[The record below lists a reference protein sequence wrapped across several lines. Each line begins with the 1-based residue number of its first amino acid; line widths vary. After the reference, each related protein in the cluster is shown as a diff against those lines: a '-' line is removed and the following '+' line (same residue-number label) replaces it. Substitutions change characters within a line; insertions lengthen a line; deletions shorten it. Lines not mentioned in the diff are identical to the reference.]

1 MASVAGL
8 KNLRVAKLDYMTLD
22 DQAVV
27 FLKDLPR
34 LRELSLDATSI
45 TDQGAQ
51 TLRSMTELRALNIY
65 HTLVTENALLALKT
79 ALPEC
84 QIVFDRDSAL
94 PNRRIRQ

>member
-1 MASVAGL
+1 
-8 KNLRVAKLDYMTLD
+8 MTLD
-22 DQAVV
+22 DKAIVV
-27 FLKDLPR
+27 LEGLR
-34 LRELSLDATSI
+34 QLRELSLDNTGI

-51 TLRSMTELRALNIY
+51 ALRSMTELRALNIY
-65 HTLVTENALLALKT
+65 HTLVTENAMLALKT

>member
-1 MASVAGL
+1 MHDP
-8 KNLRVAKLDYMTLD
+8 LDYMTLD
-22 DQAVV
+22 DKAVV

-51 TLRSMTELRALNIY
+51 TLHSMTELRALNIY
-65 HTLVTENALLALKT
+65 HTLVTENAFRGLKT